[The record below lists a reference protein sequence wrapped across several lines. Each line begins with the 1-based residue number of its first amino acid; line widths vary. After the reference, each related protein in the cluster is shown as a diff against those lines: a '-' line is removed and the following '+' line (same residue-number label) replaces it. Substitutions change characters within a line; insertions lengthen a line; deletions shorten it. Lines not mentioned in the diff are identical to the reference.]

1 MSELADVHQ
10 RLLVAMDSL
19 TATLADVGCITRA
32 AGTYGDQ
39 ADGTTPYKITEFGRA
54 CLDRAVAGRWAET
67 IGEG

>member
-1 MSELADVHQ
+1 
-10 RLLVAMDSL
+10 MDSL